1 MADVAFYYSIGSRYS
16 YLAASQIKGIVAETE
31 CTVDWL
37 PLNSV
42 RLLAERGT
50 SPFRGGPVSGQY
62 EWSYR
67 TRDAERW
74 AQLYGIPFVESRG
87 RVEFD
92 SELLALACTAGK
104 RLGKVEA
111 LSQAL
116 FAALFDGST
125 NVLDV
130 HECVRRAE
138 SCGIAPTT
146 FQAEIELPATRKELE
161 QAMKSAARAGV
172 FGVPAFVVDRELFW
186 GNDRIVLLKQY
197 LVRRRSRPPRPPTH

>member
-1 MADVAFYYSIGSRYS
+1 MIEVAFYYSIGSRYS
-16 YLAASQIKGIVAETE
+16 YLAASQLEALQDETGCLVE
-31 CTVDWL
+31 WQPV
-37 PLNSV
+37 NSV

-74 AQLYGIPFVESRG
+74 AALYGIPFVESRG

-92 SELLALACTAGK
+92 SELLAIACTAAK
-104 RLGKVEA
+104 RLDKVEA
-111 LSQAL
+111 VSQAL

-125 NVLDV
+125 SLLDV

-138 SCGIAPTT
+138 SCGIPAAK
-146 FQAEIELPATRKELE
+146 FLAELEGPGTRKDLE
-161 QAMKSAARAGV
+161 HTMRSALRGGV
-172 FGVPAFVVDRELFW
+172 FGVPAFVVDRELYW
-186 GNDRIVLLKQY
+186 GNDRIVLLKQH
-197 LVRRRSRPPRPPTH
+197 LMAKREQLR

>member
-1 MADVAFYYSIGSRYS
+1 MTEVAFYYSIGSRYS
-16 YLAASQIKGIVAETE
+16 YLAASQLATLKEETG
-31 CTVDWL
+31 CTIDWL

-74 AQLYGIPFVESRG
+74 AALYGIPFVESRG

-92 SELLALACTAGK
+92 SELLAIACTAAK
-104 RLGKVEA
+104 RLGKIEA
-111 LSQAL
+111 VSQAL

-125 NVLDV
+125 SLLDV

-138 SCGIAPTT
+138 SCGIPSAK
-146 FQAEIELPATRKELE
+146 FLAEMESPGTRKELE
-161 QAMKSAARAGV
+161 HAMRSALRAGV
-172 FGVPAFVVDRELFW
+172 FGVPAFVIDRELYW
-186 GNDRIVLLKQY
+186 GNDRIVLLKQH
-197 LVRRRSRPPRPPTH
+197 LLRKREQVR

>member
-1 MADVAFYYSIGSRYS
+1 MNEVAFYYSIGSRYS
-16 YLAASQIKGIVAETE
+16 YLAASQLPALVAETG
-31 CTVDWL
+31 CMIDWL

-74 AQLYGIPFVESRG
+74 AALYGIPFVESRG

-92 SELLALACTAGK
+92 SELLALACTAAK
-104 RLGKVEA
+104 RLDRVEEVSA
-111 LSQAL
+111 AL
-116 FAALFDGST
+116 FSALFDGST
-125 NVLDV
+125 SVLDV

-138 SCGIAPTT
+138 TCGIPATK
-146 FQAEIELPATRKELE
+146 FQAELEAPGTRRDLE
-161 QAMKSAARAGV
+161 HAMKGALRAGV
-172 FGVPAFVVDRELFW
+172 FGVPAFVVDRELYW

-197 LVRRRSRPPRPPTH
+197 LLRQRELSR